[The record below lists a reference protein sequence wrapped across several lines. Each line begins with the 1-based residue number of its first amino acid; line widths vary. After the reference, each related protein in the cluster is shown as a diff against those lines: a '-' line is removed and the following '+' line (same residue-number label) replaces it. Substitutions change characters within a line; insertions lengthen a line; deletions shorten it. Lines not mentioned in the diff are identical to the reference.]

1 MELLLNELKKLL
13 SNIEKAQ
20 KKIDE
25 LDIIQ
30 KGQSIEIDRL
40 KKQLDTVQFIPEWV
54 PTNRALQ
61 LLDIKKA
68 DTLRNYARMGL
79 ITFRRGHDK
88 RNYYPREE
96 VLALP
101 AKLFDLETE
110 KNE

>member
-25 LDIIQ
+25 LDMIQ

-40 KKQLDTVQFIPEWV
+40 KKRLDKVQFIPEWV
-54 PTNRALQ
+54 PTSKALEI
-61 LLDIKKA
+61 LNIKKA
-68 DTLRNYARMGL
+68 DTLRNYAKMGL
-79 ITFRRGHDK
+79 ITQRKAHDK

-96 VLALP
+96 IFLLP
-101 AKLFDLETE
+101 QKLFDLGMEE
-110 KNE
+110 D